1 MRITYQEAVN
11 QITANFEERSQTTV
25 SLLHKI
31 KTADQGQWIE
41 GIRTPRASRFEANI
55 IDLFIAH
62 YGICTTLET
71 LQDDYPPT
79 WKWNQNTFTRWIKA
93 AANREMRWEIVSE
106 FIKCLE
112 DIEGELK
119 TSAAREKAAELM
131 KAAKAGPCLYD
142 LPKYKIMELLKER
155 GAFPQN
161 MRDHSKQELIDW
173 NSNYGNPARIFPA
186 VLNGRDEEGG
196 LWFSQEVDTEIEV
209 ISALIEAQEITSIKT
224 FTLN

>member
-11 QITANFEERSQTTV
+11 QITANENSSSITIE
-25 SLLHKI
+25 LLNKI
-31 KTADQGQWIE
+31 RAADQGQWIA
-41 GIRTPRASRFEANI
+41 GVRTPRASRFEANI
-55 IDLFIAH
+55 IDLFLAH
-62 YGICTTLET
+62 YGLCTTLET
-71 LQDDYPPT
+71 LQGDYPPT

-119 TSAAREKAAELM
+119 REAAQDAAAELM
-131 KAAKAGPCLYD
+131 KAP
-142 LPKYKIMELLKER
+142 
-155 GAFPQN
+155 
-161 MRDHSKQELIDW
+161 ID
-173 NSNYGNPARIFPA
+173 FPA